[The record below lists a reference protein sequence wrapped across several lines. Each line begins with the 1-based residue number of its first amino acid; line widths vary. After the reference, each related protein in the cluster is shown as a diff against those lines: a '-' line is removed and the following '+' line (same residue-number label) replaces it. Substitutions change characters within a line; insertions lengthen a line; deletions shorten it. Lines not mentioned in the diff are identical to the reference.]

1 VKTALSVKCCM
12 FWHRARLKL
21 LLEMSAED
29 PMAIVESI
37 GTQIMQ
43 EDVLPLTSRDFAAM
57 VDQVTTDDVNEV
69 NFDLF
74 ITDCII

>member
-1 VKTALSVKCCM
+1 V
-12 FWHRARLKL
+12 KL